1 MNLRRLLRTSIKN
14 FIRELSESQDNYAGE
29 KHLSKQGILP
39 DFFFLEIV
47 LWEDVIPDPGK

>member
-39 DFFFLEIV
+39 DFFFLEM
-47 LWEDVIPDPGK
+47 LD